1 MYFSSPRVPSFKSI
15 LGDAFKLR
23 QPDAFF
29 KNFMNLYFFKAENPI
44 VKKKNDSFLNL
55 EMCMNHLP
63 TSCIK
68 NDKTDGTW
76 GVLR

>member
-44 VKKKNDSFLNL
+44 VKKKKRFLFESGNVYEPSPHFL
-55 EMCMNHLP
+55 H
-63 TSCIK
+63 
-68 NDKTDGTW
+68 
-76 GVLR
+76 

>member
-44 VKKKNDSFLNL
+44 VKKKTIPF
-55 EMCMNHLP
+55 
-63 TSCIK
+63 
-68 NDKTDGTW
+68 
-76 GVLR
+76 